1 MIYASLASWAN
12 TIAADLRQDLCCLCT
27 GILDTTGMPHP
38 FDTNYYA
45 NTGAFGPNG
54 LLYVAQAAGG
64 TDDSFDKLLYRSICC
79 LTYTSNLP
87 SLPNQ
92 CGSAHMSAAEQ
103 LCPCSAGAI
112 VVFDTTT
119 SSPGKYVKT
128 FTDNTASGCGS
139 LLHRPDYPLWAKD
152 GRLYINGF
160 KAVRNVSLCTPHCA
174 MHLHH
179 LCMVAPSVLIGRYH
193 SAKSYRKQA
202 TSSHGR
208 QSSFQKATESI
219 LLRCLQSPDTS
230 DVVLAYGADGQ
241 CEDTVTS
248 FDTPAQ
254 SAQGFRDFGTPTAGP
269 GPDIPLYTAM
279 FDACEPSRSHA
290 SQH

>member
-1 MIYASLASWAN
+1 MPRHMNFKVSATIFGGSPLTSSAVSSVHVGPCWPAQSSTVVVHTSLASWAS

-45 NTGAFGPNG
+45 NTGASGPDG

-64 TDDSFDKLLYRSICC
+64 TDDSFGTLLFRSICR
-79 LTYTSNLP
+79 LTNTSNLP
-87 SLPNQ
+87 SLPSQ

-103 LCPCSAGAI
+103 VCPCFAGAI

-152 GRLYINGF
+152 GRLYI
-160 KAVRNVSLCTPHCA
+160 KRLQ
-174 MHLHH
+174 
-179 LCMVAPSVLIGRYH
+179 GR
-193 SAKSYRKQA
+193 
-202 TSSHGR
+202 
-208 QSSFQKATESI
+208 
-219 LLRCLQSPDTS
+219 P
-230 DVVLAYGADGQ
+230 Q
-241 CEDTVTS
+241 CE
-248 FDTPAQ
+248 
-254 SAQGFRDFGTPTAGP
+254 
-269 GPDIPLYTAM
+269 PLCNL
-279 FDACEPSRSHA
+279 DRGK
-290 SQH
+290 